1 MERRLKKERNKLY
14 LRITLIMLTVWLTVS
29 IVFCTIFLNV
39 KKYKI
44 QNEELMNISTFTKF
58 LTLVYNEMNHLD
70 VDKSFLEKYDLV
82 YDEQN
87 EENNYKTQ
95 LIISDKKANKVVVD
109 TTKTVGVRFLLKG
122 TDDYSPEA
130 YGLINYDSIRGKL
143 NEEQY
148 NYIKKLLSTTRNDG
162 NYYELICTKLQ
173 FRGLYIIP
181 LELKLVLVDGKDKRF
196 VIDDNVET
204 FDLSENIIKKAAVF
218 DSSDVARNKI
228 PNSFILNKEFNN
240 DYISSLNNEQKKQH
254 AVMEPT
260 GFLEYIVYV
269 SNYQDFEGGSEYE
282 TENILLFQYAKR
294 INLFDYCKDEL
305 IINIAVIFL
314 FFLTI
319 AVILCVMIWRTVKTQ
334 IIEEHKRIEFTNAL
348 AHDIKTPLFVISG
361 YAYSL
366 KEDIDSGE
374 RDIYIDKIL
383 DQSDSINS
391 LVHNML
397 DLSKLDSYSVK
408 LNLSE
413 FDLSELVNDITKNYI
428 KLPDNKTIKV
438 SVSGNNII
446 KADRELVKQAVENL
460 IDNAVIYSLP
470 DSKIEIE
477 VESKS
482 FSVSN
487 RCDNLTKADLKN
499 LTQPYYRKDKS
510 RNRKGNGLGLSIVK
524 SIADLHNTKLII
536 KLKNDII
543 SFKISF

>member
-29 IVFCTIFLNV
+29 IVFCTVFLNV

-44 QNEELMNISTFTKF
+44 QSEELMNISTFTKF
-58 LTLVYNEMNHLD
+58 LSLVYNEMNHLD
-70 VDKSFLEKYDLV
+70 VDRSFLEKYDLV

-130 YGLINYDSIRGKL
+130 YGLINYDSIRDKL
-143 NEEQY
+143 NEKQY
-148 NYIKKLLSTTRNDG
+148 KYINKLLSTTRNDG

-470 DSKIEIE
+470 DSEIEIE

>member
-58 LTLVYNEMNHLD
+58 LSLVYNEMNHLD

-130 YGLINYDSIRGKL
+130 YGLINYDSIRDKL
-143 NEEQY
+143 NEKQY
-148 NYIKKLLSTTRNDG
+148 KYINKLLSTTRNDG

-470 DSKIEIE
+470 DSEIEIE

>member
-58 LTLVYNEMNHLD
+58 LSLVYNEMNHLD

-413 FDLSELVNDITKNYI
+413 FDLSELVSDITKNYI

-470 DSKIEIE
+470 DSEIEIN

-482 FSVSN
+482 ITVSN

>member
-44 QNEELMNISTFTKF
+44 QNEELMNISTYSH
-58 LTLVYNEMNHLD
+58 LLSLVYNEINYLD
-70 VDKSFLEKYDLV
+70 VDKSILEKYNLV
-82 YDEQN
+82 YDERN
-87 EENNYKTQ
+87 EENNYNTQ
-95 LIISDKKANKVVVD
+95 LIITDQKLDKVVVD
-109 TTKTVGVRFLLKG
+109 TTKTVGVKFFVNG
-122 TDDYSPEA
+122 PSESASET
-130 YGLINYDSIRGKL
+130 YGLIKYDSIHGKL
-143 NEEQY
+143 SEAQY
-148 NYIKKLLSTTRNDG
+148 KSVEKLLNTTRSDG
-162 NYYELICTKLQ
+162 NYYELVCTKLQ
-173 FRGLYIIP
+173 FRGMYIIP
-181 LELKLVLVDGKDKRF
+181 LELKMVLIDGKDNRF
-196 VIDDNVET
+196 IIDDNVET
-204 FDLSENIIKKAAVF
+204 FDLSANRIKKAAVF
-218 DSSDVARNKI
+218 DSADIARNKI

-438 SVSGNNII
+438 SVSGNNTI
-446 KADRELVKQAVENL
+446 KADKELVKQAVENL

-470 DSKIEIE
+470 DSEIEIN
-477 VESKS
+477 VEAKS
-482 FSVSN
+482 ISVSN
-487 RCDNLTKADLKN
+487 RCENLTKADLKN

>member
-14 LRITLIMLTVWLTVS
+14 LRITLIMLAVWLTVS
-29 IVFCTIFLNV
+29 IVFCAIFLNV

-44 QNEELMNISTFTKF
+44 QSEELMNISTFTKF
-58 LTLVYNEMNHLD
+58 LSLVYNEMNYLD

-143 NEEQY
+143 NEKQY

-218 DSSDVARNKI
+218 DSSKVARNKI
-228 PNSFILNKEFNN
+228 PNSFILKKEFNN

-254 AVMEPT
+254 AVMEST

-269 SNYQDFEGGSEYE
+269 SNYQDFEDGSAYQ
-282 TENILLFQYAKR
+282 TENTLLFQYAKK

-397 DLSKLDSYSVK
+397 DLSKLDSYSVR

-413 FDLSELVNDITKNYI
+413 FDLSELVSDITKNYI

-438 SVSGNNII
+438 SVSGNNTI
-446 KADRELVKQAVENL
+446 KADKELVKQAVENL

-470 DSKIEIE
+470 DSEIEIN
-477 VESKS
+477 VEAKGI
-482 FSVSN
+482 SVSN

>member
-148 NYIKKLLSTTRNDG
+148 NYIKKLLSTTRDDG

-374 RDIYIDKIL
+374 RNIYIDKIL
-383 DQSDSINS
+383 DQSDCINS

-397 DLSKLDSYSVK
+397 DLSKLDSYSVR

-413 FDLSELVNDITKNYI
+413 FDLSELVSDITKNYI

-438 SVSGNNII
+438 SVSGNNTI
-446 KADRELVKQAVENL
+446 KADKELVKQAVENL

-470 DSKIEIE
+470 DSEIEIN
-477 VESKS
+477 VEAKS
-482 FSVSN
+482 ISVSN
-487 RCDNLTKADLKN
+487 RCENLTKADLKN

>member
-58 LTLVYNEMNHLD
+58 LSLVYNEMNHLD

-374 RDIYIDKIL
+374 REIYIDKIL

-397 DLSKLDSYSVK
+397 DLSKLDSYSVR

-413 FDLSELVNDITKNYI
+413 FDLSELVSDITKNYI

-438 SVSGNNII
+438 SVSGNNTI
-446 KADRELVKQAVENL
+446 KADKELVKQAVENL

-470 DSKIEIE
+470 DSEIKIE

-482 FSVSN
+482 ITVSN

-524 SIADLHNTKLII
+524 SISDLHNTKLII

>member
-58 LTLVYNEMNHLD
+58 LSLVYNEMNHLD

-130 YGLINYDSIRGKL
+130 YGLINYDSIRDKL
-143 NEEQY
+143 NEKQY
-148 NYIKKLLSTTRNDG
+148 KYINKLLSTTRNDG

-218 DSSDVARNKI
+218 DSSKVARNKI
-228 PNSFILNKEFNN
+228 PNSFILKKEFNN

-254 AVMEPT
+254 AVMVST

-269 SNYQDFEGGSEYE
+269 SNYQDFENDSEYE
-282 TENILLFQYAKR
+282 KENILLFQYAKR
-294 INLFDYCKDEL
+294 INLFDYCKNEL
-305 IINIAVIFL
+305 IINVAIIFL

-413 FDLSELVNDITKNYI
+413 FDLSELVSDITKNYI

-438 SVSGNNII
+438 SVSGNNTI
-446 KADRELVKQAVENL
+446 KADKELVRQAVENL
-460 IDNAVIYSLP
+460 IDNALIYSLP
-470 DSKIEIE
+470 DSEIAIE
-477 VESKS
+477 VEAKS
-482 FSVSN
+482 LSVSN